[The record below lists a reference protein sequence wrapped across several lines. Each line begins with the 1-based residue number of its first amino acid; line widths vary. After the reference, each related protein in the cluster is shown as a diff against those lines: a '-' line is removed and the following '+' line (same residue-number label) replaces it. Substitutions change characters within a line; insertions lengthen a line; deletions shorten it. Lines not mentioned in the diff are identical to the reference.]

1 MAGRLVALR
10 TSPSGEVRDNISADI
25 FICAILYLDIGETTQ
40 PLTPSGAIQLEHKMA
55 NIFLDETTEDVIDTI
70 KQTMSVKM
78 EEGTPVV
85 SFATNRGKGSGAQQ
99 VAVSEFDEYVEALEE
114 VADNGIQELPEYDLS
129 PSEMVRETIRNTDGM
144 ITFRVRGGKGSKPA
158 KIPAD
163 RFSEVVGLLRSTV
176 SLVESAAE
184 SLSSDDAAPA
194 EDDSAE

>member
-1 MAGRLVALR
+1 MYIRAITPPPVL
-10 TSPSGEVRDNISADI
+10 SG
-25 FICAILYLDIGETTQ
+25 TTQ
-40 PLTPSGAIQLEHKMA
+40 PEYEMA

-78 EEGTPVV
+78 DEGTPVV

-114 VADNGIQELPEYDLS
+114 VADNGIQELPECDMS
-129 PSEMVRETIRNTDGM
+129 PAEMVRETIRNTDGM

-184 SLSSDDAAPA
+184 SLSPEDPEDAH
-194 EDDSAE
+194 EDAI